1 MAKKGARIIIALQC
15 TVCKARNYLS
25 QRNKVNTEEKLN
37 LPKFCNKC
45 RKITPH
51 KEVVKLK

>member
-1 MAKKGARIIIALQC
+1 MAKKGARILVALQC
-15 TVCKARNYLS
+15 TICKTRNYIT

-37 LPKFCNKC
+37 PVKFCKIC
-45 RKITPH
+45 RKKTPH